1 MYFIQYSM
9 LSINVMWLIVYVFK
23 NRNLS
28 HEVDSL
34 VKLVQIEREKL
45 NKETRRYEEILQNQQ
60 NRNYQN
66 IEFAIN
72 ERVDHVMSVCQN
84 ISYDT
89 SIWTKNHGTNFLDVP
104 SKNLLVA
111 IVPKVGCTNWKRV
124 IMFLEKKITADQRS
138 IALEKGILDQSIHIY
153 FKSA

>member
-9 LSINVMWLIVYVFK
+9 LSIYVMWLIVYVFK

-72 ERVDHVMSVCQN
+72 ERVDHVMSICQN
-84 ISYDT
+84 ISY
-89 SIWTKNHGTNFLDVP
+89 
-104 SKNLLVA
+104 
-111 IVPKVGCTNWKRV
+111 
-124 IMFLEKKITADQRS
+124 
-138 IALEKGILDQSIHIY
+138 
-153 FKSA
+153 